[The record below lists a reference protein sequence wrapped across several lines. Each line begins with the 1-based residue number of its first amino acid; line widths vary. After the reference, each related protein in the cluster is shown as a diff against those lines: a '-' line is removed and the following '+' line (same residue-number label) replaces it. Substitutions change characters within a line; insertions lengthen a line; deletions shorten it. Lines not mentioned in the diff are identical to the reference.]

1 MRTSW
6 FSSILISALRGAA
19 AGYNKGEIMAAT
31 NTAEEIIRDIRAAL
45 ERDVRIDVQTHP
57 INVDEERGRL
67 VLSGTAEN
75 IIAKRLA
82 VNYALQFADGRMAI
96 GDDLRIDAE
105 EVQDREIRDALAQQ
119 LQGER
124 VFSSTTL
131 VVDAQGDGVMVHDAG
146 SGADWIE
153 ALIDNGKVTLT
164 GRVNSLAHKRIA
176 ELITW
181 WTKGTAAVDN
191 QLSVSPPEE
200 DNDNE
205 IIEAVHIAFEKD
217 PLVHADQLHPDS
229 ADGVVVL
236 TGSVASDEERQV
248 ALADAWYIPGV
259 QEVVDRIELH
269 GDAPTHQ
276 PSSGASTRPYD

>member
-1 MRTSW
+1 
-6 FSSILISALRGAA
+6 
-19 AGYNKGEIMAAT
+19 MAA
-31 NTAEEIIRDIRAAL
+31 NNIAEDIIRDIRAAL
-45 ERDVRIDVQTHP
+45 ERDLRVNMHEHP
-57 INVDEERGRL
+57 IGVTEERGRL

-82 VNYALQFADGRMAI
+82 VNYALQFAEDRMAI
-96 GDDLRIDAE
+96 EDNLRVHTEA
-105 EVQDREIRDALAQQ
+105 VQDRELRDALAKQ
-119 LQGER
+119 LQAER

-146 SGADWIE
+146 SDADWIE

-176 ELITW
+176 ELTAW
-181 WTKGTAAVDN
+181 WTRGTAAVDN
-191 QLSVSPPEE
+191 QLNVSPAER
-200 DNDNE
+200 DNDFE
-205 IIEAVHIAFEKD
+205 ITEAVHIAFEKD
-217 PLVHADQLHPDS
+217 PLVHADQLHPDT

-248 ALADAWYIPGV
+248 ALADTWYIPGV

-276 PSSGASTRPYD
+276 PASGASTRPYD